1 MISDHNV
8 NLEHSS
14 PDESH
19 TAMIDL
25 KPLQISRIFVLHY
38 LLLVEM
44 RLKALE
50 TVADDNDTHI
60 VGWTINVDNKT
71 NLRQPPEN
79 CAVQTKN
86 KKLCRTIHK
95 TCTYEVYPSL
105 KSKLH
110 YQN

>member
-1 MISDHNV
+1 
-8 NLEHSS
+8 
-14 PDESH
+14 
-19 TAMIDL
+19 MIDL
-25 KPLQISRIFVLHY
+25 KPLQISRILVLHY

-86 KKLCRTIHK
+86 KKLTMQNNPQNMYIWGIPQSEIK
-95 TCTYEVYPSL
+95 VAV
-105 KSKLH
+105 SKLTH
-110 YQN
+110 ARAKGERL